1 MAKKIKL
8 DLDSFDMDAELDFGD
23 FNFDDVDSKIS
34 PDAKNTKSRN
44 PVIDVFA
51 GAIGGAKDRFK
62 EPSFLAKVAKDSLPN
77 SYGETLSTVDEIAG
91 SVSSLYDDAVKEIKP
106 QLSRIAKK
114 VDKLVPAESKFLKG
128 ITTKFKN
135 LVGDETSDIQQDSK
149 KQIEDQ
155 SILNSIGSVFGAQME
170 AQEEIKAKEAAES
183 KIQASIEGRRF
194 SSSFGLLS
202 SISSNTSR
210 LISYTERITQSYQK
224 KSLELQFRSYFALT
238 DIAQTTAKSF
248 EVFKAQNDA
257 IAKNTALPEFVKI
270 SNSERFKELAKNK
283 FFGGIQDS
291 LYGDG
296 SFIKKGM
303 TRLKGETM
311 KFVGGLKNGMEQGIA
326 GLEGIESLQEMNAQM
341 AELGVAPQSKA
352 SMAGT
357 SIGAWGA
364 DKVGGKISS
373 VAKSM
378 MGDHKGITDFGHK
391 ASNAVMN
398 PAGFVD
404 KMRRSDEVQNNMNV
418 GGMKGKAANAAD
430 WLLSMFTDQGPD
442 MTMDKSGGMGSIGEA
457 AIFNNKT
464 QTSITDIIPG
474 YLARIYREISV
485 LRTGDNATGLTKFD
499 FNSGK
504 FLSKQEMAADI
515 KSRIAKK
522 IKSSGMDYQLD
533 QMQSTMS
540 SEAVTPELKHKTKS
554 FYSQLANVPNM
565 DYTPE
570 NIKGSRLFA
579 SLDAETAKH
588 IGDSL
593 DSKVTNSAEKHKGQA
608 ELTKGMMGVRDTTA
622 DFRGEIEMFIKA
634 GLGDVLEEQGL
645 VKQDESGTYKVD
657 EDAYFKMVR
666 DEGIVRSDIN
676 VKQGIKLLKPK
687 NALESLK
694 SGVKS
699 VAGKASDAVM
709 KPRDALA
716 ALKKTKIYNW
726 KYKQGKG
733 DDIAHTGPMAQDVN
747 QNMGEEAAPGGKSLD
762 LVNMN
767 GNTMAAVKALQEQQ
781 QATIKGPDTGKI
793 LQTIKADTAIMIKL
807 MKKGGGVGAKG
818 KSVGKVSRPEKD
830 MADPST
836 YSEII
841 GGIASSA
848 IGLAGKIGTDIFT
861 STKAIFSFGKDK
873 VAKPAGDFIS
883 SALKNNKDKI
893 GETFKSLFGKAG
905 DMAASVLDVGK
916 DIVMNKLPAGFKQL
930 ATLGNKAKDKIGEW
944 LNGPVDLYIK
954 GITNPIMKANLMKM
968 GYYRDQATGKV
979 IKTLDD
985 LKSLKGNIVN
995 QAGDLIVSMEELG
1008 DGLFDR
1014 NGQKIK
1020 STFSKIATAVVG
1032 SALKG
1037 LQRGKNA
1044 LKSMINGASGAGG
1057 SLIDKVKGGFSKMK
1071 DSVSG
1076 MGSDKSYAVLVE
1088 IRDILK
1094 GQNDTAAPSTI
1105 EDKESND
1112 GPAAVAPAP
1121 AEARYQ
1127 GGNAID
1133 GIMGMAGKVKGML
1146 SGDKADYAKRKA
1158 SVMAKRSLRT
1168 AGKTGAG
1175 VMGKLGGWKGKA
1187 LGGIAGLFNSGK
1199 GGADPTPEA
1208 PVTETPAAPQERQTN
1223 LQIATTNR
1231 SNKRAKKLAK
1241 RTGGKKAFNDRDGS
1255 GRRDGSWEDRLEE
1268 NENRKN
1274 ANKKAAGP
1282 IDLTPKYKSDKNI
1295 IDTMMAKASGLMG
1308 MIGGGFSGILG
1319 KAGDIFGSASDLLSL
1334 KGGKGLLGKLGKGA
1348 LNVVKNP
1355 MGALKN
1361 AGSAVKGMANMA
1373 KGIRG
1378 ASMLARGASILN
1390 TARTVATVGSL
1401 AMGGSLGTIAS
1412 ALTVGLTGLGTVLA
1426 SPVVLGA
1433 IAVAAVGYGG
1443 YKLYKYAN
1451 RDSVDEFEDI
1461 RMKQYGI
1468 GFNTDVAKFN
1478 HHMLQ
1483 LEAYLSDGRVGYS
1496 RGNAYLITKSIEG
1509 QEILDIFGLD
1519 KADDENVK
1527 NFNVWFGER
1536 FKPFFLTHLTA
1547 LFSVNPKVKLKD
1559 VKSMKNDEKVKYLTL
1574 SSFESGPHDVSVSP
1588 FKDLAELQNNKT
1600 LVTKSIEALILKIGD
1615 KKSAGKDA
1623 KIPVLPEKAQQ
1634 STNRSGKDDALQST
1648 NPKTTIDV
1656 NKKQDVKVEI
1666 PTGDDGAVKEST
1678 KGQESGS
1685 IASPSATGLS
1695 KADGP
1700 LNSGEGAGQFMRLN
1714 AGVSLEGINPAML
1727 KNFKSMVQEYGE
1739 KTGKSVV
1746 VTSGTR
1752 TTAQQ
1757 EALYRQDPKKAAKPG
1772 RSLHEF
1778 GLALDVNSVD
1788 LNALDE
1794 LGLMRKYGFTRPIGG
1809 ETWHMEA
1816 AGIQRNIQLAK
1827 TDGNFATMAIEDSIG
1842 KGGGGIGSVKGSPL
1856 GKRDQANAMSLIGA
1870 SAKTVKSDKDK
1881 TADMM
1886 AGDKPQ
1892 DKPAE
1897 VAAKAPPPAA
1907 KPSGPAA
1914 PSGAAPAPQ
1923 AKAEK
1928 PAQEKGS
1935 IAKSMDQSDKY
1946 SKGNEL
1952 SEVDSKV
1959 EPGKVG
1965 PADEVVAGGDV
1976 KSAVAVYSKQAGMD
1990 PNMMKAYAAVE
2001 SSMNPNAKAGSS
2013 SASGLYQFTSGTWDE
2028 TIGKYGRKYKL
2039 DANVSPHDVKAS
2051 TLMASEYAK
2060 YNMNKLKSVKANPN
2074 ITDIYISH
2082 FLGLGGARKFLSADP
2097 SAIGATILPSAAKS
2111 NPSIFYKN
2119 GKALTVG
2126 EIYSLLEKKVSTAAS
2141 QFGISLPAGSGLPTA
2156 SANDT
2161 NKQSGAAESAS
2172 ARSTTTAA
2180 PSASAPSA
2188 QPAKAS
2194 ASTGATLSSE
2204 TSSGRS
2210 SSPDSITTANQSAPS
2225 AKAKGMLTGSAN
2237 TALNGAGS
2245 SDAKASSGASAEAM
2259 GTISTTLNQSLA
2271 VQTEI
2276 LSVLKSMLKNA
2287 ASGNNAQA
2295 QGGSEAPP
2303 SSPVDNRRV
2312 DNRASAPASAID
2324 LRRKMT

>member
-1 MAKKIKL
+1 MAKKTKL

-23 FNFDDVDSKIS
+23 FNFDDVDNKLS

-62 EPSFLAKVAKDSLPN
+62 EPSFLAKVVKDSLPN

-170 AQEEIKAKEAAES
+170 AQEEVKAKEAAES

-210 LISYTERITQSYQK
+210 MISYTERITQSYQK

-391 ASNAVMN
+391 ASNAAMN

-404 KMRRSDEVQNNMNV
+404 KMRRSDEVQNNMYS

-442 MTMDKSGGMGSIGEA
+442 MTMDKTGGMGTIGEA

-533 QMQSTMS
+533 KMQSTMS
-540 SEAVTPELKHKTKS
+540 SEAITPELKHKTKS

-570 NIKGSRLFA
+570 NIKNSRLFA

-593 DSKVTNSAEKHKGQA
+593 DSKVTNSTEKHKGQA
-608 ELTKGMMGVRDTTA
+608 ELTKGMMGVRDSTA

-634 GLGDVLEEQGL
+634 GLGDVLQEQGL

-657 EDAYFKMVR
+657 EDAYYKMVR

-699 VAGKASDAVM
+699 VAGKAGDATM

-747 QNMGEEAAPGGKSLD
+747 QNMGEDAAPGGKSLD

-781 QATIKGPDTGKI
+781 QAAMKGPDTGKI
-793 LQTIKADTAIMIKL
+793 LQGIKDDTAAMIEL
-807 MKKGGGVGAKG
+807 MNKGGGFGG
-818 KSVGKVSRPEKD
+818 GGGSGSNKD
-830 MADPST
+830 MSNPST
-836 YSEII
+836 YKDII

-954 GITNPIMKANLMKM
+954 GITTPIMKANLMKM

-995 QAGDLIVSMEELG
+995 QAGDLIVSIEELG

-1044 LKSMINGASGAGG
+1044 LKSMINGAAGAGG

-1076 MGSDKSYAVLVE
+1076 MGGDKSYAVLVE

-1158 SVMAKRSLRT
+1158 AVMAKRSLRT

-1208 PVTETPAAPQERQTN
+1208 PAAETPVAPQERQTN

-1412 ALTVGLTGLGTVLA
+1412 ALTVGLTGLGTILA

-1451 RDSVDEFEDI
+1451 RDNVDEFEDI

-1648 NPKTTIDV
+1648 NPKTTIDTY
-1656 NKKQDVKVEI
+1656 KKADVKVDL
-1666 PTGDDGAVKEST
+1666 PTGEDGAMKESARP
-1678 KGQESGS
+1678 QETGS
-1685 IASPSATGLS
+1685 ISSPSAAGLS

-1700 LNSGEGAGQFMRLN
+1700 LSSGEGAGQFMRLN
-1714 AGVSLEGINPAML
+1714 AGVSLDGINPAML
-1727 KNFKSMVQEYGE
+1727 KNFKAMVQEYGE

-1746 VTSGTR
+1746 VTSGSR
-1752 TTAQQ
+1752 TSAQQ
-1757 EALYRQDPKKAAKPG
+1757 EALYRKDPKKAAKPG

-1778 GLALDVNSVD
+1778 GLAMDVNSVD

-1816 AGIQRNIQLAK
+1816 AGIQRNLQLARS
-1827 TDGNFATMAIEDSIG
+1827 DSNFATMAIEDSLG
-1842 KGGGGIGSVKGSPL
+1842 KGGGGIGSIKGSKL
-1856 GKRDQANAMSLIGA
+1856 GTRDQEYAMNLIGA

-1881 TADMM
+1881 TADMV
-1886 AGDKPQ
+1886 AGGKPQ
-1892 DKPAE
+1892 GKADE
-1897 VAAKAPPPAA
+1897 VVAK
-1907 KPSGPAA
+1907 AA
-1914 PSGAAPAPQ
+1914 PSPSSVPAPAPQ
-1923 AKAEK
+1923 GKAAA
-1928 PAQEKGS
+1928 PVAEKGS

-1952 SEVDSKV
+1952 TEVDSKV

-1990 PNMMKAYAAVE
+1990 PNVMKAYAAVE

-2039 DANVSPHDVKAS
+2039 DANASPHDVKAS

-2060 YNMNKLKSVKANPN
+2060 YNMNKLKSVKPNPN

-2156 SANDT
+2156 SANDNT
-2161 NKQSGAAESAS
+2161 KQG
-2172 ARSTTTAA
+2172 TATE
-2180 PSASAPSA
+2180 SASAPSVKA
-2188 QPAKAS
+2188 PAPS
-2194 ASTGATLSSE
+2194 SGATISAE
-2204 TSSGRS
+2204 TSSGRA
-2210 SSPDSITTANQSAPS
+2210 SSPDSITTSNQSAPS
-2225 AKAKGMLTGSAN
+2225 AKAKGMLSGSAN
-2237 TALNGAGS
+2237 TALNGVGS

-2276 LSVLKSMLKNA
+2276 LSVLKNMLKNA

-2295 QGGSEAPP
+2295 QGGSEAPS
-2303 SSPVDNRRV
+2303 SSPVDNRRA
-2312 DNRASAPASAID
+2312 DNRVSAPASAID